1 MTVWNYLEWAA
12 WIVSGLLILWMLWDA
27 ILVSKNYSEDVLTSS
42 QEGVDE
48 LAMQQ
53 EAHKRG

>member
-27 ILVSKNYSEDVLTSS
+27 ILVSKNYGEDVLTSS

>member
-12 WIVSGLLILWMLWDA
+12 WIVSGRLILWMLWDA

>member
-27 ILVSKNYSEDVLTSS
+27 ILVSKNFSEDVLTSS

-53 EAHKRG
+53 ESHKRG